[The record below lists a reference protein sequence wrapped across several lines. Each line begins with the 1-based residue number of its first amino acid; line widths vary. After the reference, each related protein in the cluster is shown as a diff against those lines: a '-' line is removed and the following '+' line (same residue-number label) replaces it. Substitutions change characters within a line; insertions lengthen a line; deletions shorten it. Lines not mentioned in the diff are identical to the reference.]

1 MSAGDAREVFSFLQ
15 GLRKQDDF
23 YTNISMLPAN
33 LQIVLDKPGTRMIRG
48 DHSLLILEQE
58 ETFSRLHGFAGGQ
71 KGVEE
76 TVSGLSSC
84 DQTVV
89 ADIVGRAEQV
99 TKAVQQWLRPA
110 GMVHIASLQRMS
122 QPIPETVAP
131 KTCGELAV
139 SSDTETLYRMLHD
152 TFNPHISRLPTRK
165 ALAERVEK
173 GDIYVIRRDGQ
184 IACMAM
190 FDRLSQKVTLLEQLA
205 THEQFRGL
213 GLASQILQNVHE
225 YSPLATSL
233 QLWCVMQDERACSF
247 YEANG
252 YTADGLIDC
261 ILVKGD
267 TKYGSGIES

>member
-15 GLRKQDDF
+15 ELRRQGDF
-23 YTNISMLPAN
+23 YTNINMLPAN
-33 LQIVLDKPGTRMIRG
+33 LQIILDKPGTRMIRG

-58 ETFSRLHGFAGGQ
+58 ETFSRLHGFASGQ

-84 DQTVV
+84 DQIVV

-99 TKAVQQWLRPA
+99 RKANQQWLCPA

-131 KTCGELAV
+131 KTCGELAA
-139 SSDTETLYRMLHD
+139 SSDTETLYRMLYD

-233 QLWCVMQDERACSF
+233 QLWCVMQDKRACSF